1 MARAH
6 RTVHHELS
14 FRAVASANIL
24 IRENVTVLDQLG
36 IAAIDA
42 LGTRLANSIRRSV
55 HQNRQGLS
63 LILRR
68 KDQRVQAHAV
78 TRRNHLFAFL
88 ERLGNLDRGLVA
100 DSFRLVILAI
110 LAPNQACHFSF
121 SVADKDRDRKST
133 RLNSSHEWSSYAVF
147 CLKK

>member
-6 RTVHHELS
+6 RTVHHEWS

-42 LGTRLANSIRRSV
+42 LGTRLANSIRRSA
-55 HQNRQGLS
+55 HQNGQSFS

-78 TRRNHLFAFL
+78 AHSDHLFAFL
-88 ERLGNLDRGLVA
+88 EKLRDDPNARRRALAHADLYAEESGGTIAHSDEQNAVWSWPGEFRG
-100 DSFRLVILAI
+100 
-110 LAPNQACHFSF
+110 
-121 SVADKDRDRKST
+121 
-133 RLNSSHEWSSYAVF
+133 
-147 CLKK
+147 